1 VIVDRPA
8 YWVTKLQIVRQA
20 HFVRHCEWTLFDV
33 SDTGNLL
40 QSEGPPPKQARSA
53 GEGI

>member
-1 VIVDRPA
+1 VIVDSPG
-8 YWVTKLQIVRQA
+8 YWLTNLQIVRQA
-20 HFVRHCEWTLFDV
+20 HFVRRCKWTLFDV

-40 QSEGPPPKQARSA
+40 QLEGRPPKQARSA